1 MNQFEGIHPEIINK
15 LRTSGNF
22 TDEEIIEALSYFE
35 KRTVRRKEF
44 FLRAGDICRTKGYIN
59 KGCFKRYTIDDH
71 GKEIIINFAF
81 EEWMI
86 GDLES
91 FNTHQPTIYFVQAL
105 EDSEVLCISEENH
118 LTLCEVMP
126 KYHAFH
132 KRKAESSHY
141 ATLKRLTSFQS
152 KTPEEKYLSLIQK
165 YPQLFQ
171 RVPLHY
177 IASYLGIEPES
188 LSRLRKRLC
197 KKEKKS

>member
-1 MNQFEGIHPEIINK
+1 MNQFEGIYPEIINK

-22 TDEEIIEALSYFE
+22 TDEEIIEAFNYFD
-35 KRTVRRKEF
+35 KRDIKRKDF
-44 FLRAGDICRTKGYIN
+44 FLRAGDVCHTKGYIN

-81 EEWMI
+81 EEWWI

-91 FNTHQPTIYFVQAL
+91 FNTHKPSIYFVQAL
-105 EDSEVLCISEENH
+105 EDSEVFCISQENH
-118 LTLCEVMP
+118 LQLCKVMP
-126 KYHAFH
+126 KYQAFH
-132 KRKAESSHY
+132 ERKAESSHY

-188 LSRLRKRLC
+188 LSRLRKRLSR
-197 KKEKKS
+197 KEKKS